1 MGGKP
6 VGKQAMTPTKRQRQ
20 GRAPRRAAAPQA
32 KGEEAAMPLPPGI
45 VYWRK
50 AKLRTSE
57 GAAVDTWLPVER
69 PLAAIRRGALKD
81 ADIVALLRQLTLE
94 ARSRRISAAAVVE
107 AAMQETLRATHRLAA
122 RTRKLGPGERAT
134 VG

>member
-1 MGGKP
+1 MGRKP
-6 VGKQAMTPTKRQRQ
+6 VGKQAMTPKERPRRRRAKR
-20 GRAPRRAAAPQA
+20 GETAPRARED
-32 KGEEAAMPLPPGI
+32 EEAIPLPPGI

-50 AKLRTSE
+50 ARIRTEE
-57 GAAVDTWLPVER
+57 GASLDTWLPVER
-69 PLAAIRRGALKD
+69 PLAAIRRGALTD
-81 ADIVALLRQLTLE
+81 TDIVALLRQLTLE
-94 ARSRRISAAAVVE
+94 ARERKIGAAAVVE